1 VIHLYAF
8 VRGLR
13 SLPDC
18 LGVGEEPLEIA
29 ELDGVTA
36 VVGSISAPAPQ
47 SPEAAVA
54 HGKVV
59 EALVEHADAV
69 LPARLGAPF
78 PDRAALAAAAGSR
91 AGELRE
97 RLLRVSGCIE
107 LAVRVASGQARDV
120 EASDGTTYLLQL
132 ARRAAAAASAHE
144 ALSMHALESR
154 VRRSDGLLRASYLI
168 RRGDVES
175 FARRVDQVAD
185 GRPELAIVC
194 TGPWA
199 PYSFAEAAV

>member
-1 VIHLYAF
+1 
-8 VRGLR
+8 
-13 SLPDC
+13 
-18 LGVGEEPLEIA
+18 
-29 ELDGVTA
+29 VTA

-107 LAVRVASGQARDV
+107 LAVRVAAGQARDV

-132 ARRAAAAASAHE
+132 ARRAAAATSAHE